1 MLNRK
6 EIVLVGGG
14 GHALSCLDVIEATN
28 QFNVVGVLDMLP
40 TNLPI
45 PYLGKDEMAV
55 ELIKNKPNLLFINT
69 VGQVKFTTSR
79 RRIHTLYTSIGVK
92 WATVISPLAYV
103 SPYALIGEGSIVMHG
118 AIVNAGAE
126 IGKQCIVNT
135 RAIVEHGVSV
145 GDFCHV
151 STNATINGDAL
162 IGSDTLIGSNATII
176 QGIRITDHV
185 LIGANSTALQSIH
198 EEGIYVGN
206 PLRKI

>member
-1 MLNRK
+1 MLNKK

-14 GHALSCLDVIEATN
+14 GHALACLDVIEATN
-28 QFNVVGVLDMLP
+28 QFSVVGVLDMAP

-55 ELIKNKPNLLFINT
+55 ALIQNKPHLLFINT

-79 RRIHTLYTSIGVK
+79 RRLYDFYASIGVK

-103 SPYALIGEGSIVMHG
+103 SPHALIGEGSIVMHG
-118 AIVNAGAE
+118 AFVNAGAE

-145 GDFCHV
+145 GDFCHI
-151 STNATINGDAL
+151 STNAVVNGDTL
-162 IGSDTLIGSNATII
+162 IGSDTLVGSSATII
-176 QGIRITDHV
+176 QGVRIPEHV
-185 LIGANSTALQSIH
+185 VIGANSTVVQSVY

-206 PLRKI
+206 PIRKI